1 MKQKRTARKL
11 LCTKV
16 CGYLSQSK
24 PIKPKQKRATAK
36 PSEATPKACVKN
48 LIGRKNL
55 KFDLKEKNPKL
66 EQAKWGIARLLTEN
80 LSAYRE
86 HTRKE
91 TACTIFVQKDTTN
104 EKKQR

>member
-1 MKQKRTARKL
+1 MKQQRTARKL

-24 PIKPKQKRATAK
+24 PIEPKQKKATAK
-36 PSEATPKACVKN
+36 PSKATPKACVKN

-55 KFDLKEKNPKL
+55 KFDLKEKIL
-66 EQAKWGIARLLTEN
+66 SWSRQKWGIARPLTEN

-91 TACTIFVQKDTTN
+91 TAGTIFVQKDTTN